1 MPRRGDRRGPKNG
14 LKHVLA
20 LAAAG
25 VSLIA
30 LVVLLVVS
38 TIVPPTGPDGR
49 RSGPA
54 GARTAADVGA
64 SRSALQYD
72 LSLVRAGRRGVP
84 RIYLASLPGSLVN
97 SPDVAER
104 KALFIRILL
113 PLILAANEDLR
124 HQRRQ
129 VRALVAQLQSAGVL
143 APGRQ
148 AWLDHLLELYGARD
162 SADLL
167 QRVDEIPPSLALG
180 QAILESGWGGSRFA
194 QLGNALYGQRE
205 WGDTASGLVPE
216 ELGPEADFR
225 VRVFDDL
232 MSAVKAYMHNLN
244 SHEAYATLRA
254 TRTQLRALGLPLR
267 GLALVE
273 DLRNYTNE
281 NQDYVR
287 SLRQIIVQNGLTD
300 FDHVALA
307 DVDDS

>member
-1 MPRRGDRRGPKNG
+1 M
-14 LKHVLA
+14 VA
-20 LAAAG
+20 SAAAG
-25 VSLIA
+25 VALIA
-30 LVVLLVVS
+30 LVALLVVW
-38 TIVPPTGPDGR
+38 TIVPPAGPDGR
-49 RSGPA
+49 RSGPG

-84 RIYLASLPGSLVN
+84 RIYLASLPDSLVH
-97 SPDVAER
+97 SPDVGER

-113 PLILAANEDLR
+113 PLVLAANEDLR
-124 HQRRQ
+124 QQRRQ
-129 VRALVAQLQSAGVL
+129 VRALIAQQQSAGAL
-143 APGRQ
+143 PPGRQ